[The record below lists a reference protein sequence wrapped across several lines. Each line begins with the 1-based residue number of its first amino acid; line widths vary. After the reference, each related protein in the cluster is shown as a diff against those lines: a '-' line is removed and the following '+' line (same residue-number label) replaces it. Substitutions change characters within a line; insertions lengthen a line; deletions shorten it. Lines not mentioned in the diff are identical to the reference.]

1 MMKSLHIIDH
11 FSLGGAQRIVEG
23 IVCSMPESFLLP
35 LHKKG
40 GDKRQ
45 VVFPDEK
52 SLIEPGRNLFLRVFK
67 LLGKQSFSPQT
78 LTD

>member
-1 MMKSLHIIDH
+1 MKSLHIIDH

-23 IVCSMPESFLLP
+23 IVCSVPESFVQP

-45 VVFPDEK
+45 VIVPDEK
-52 SLIEPGRNLFLRVFK
+52 YLIKPSHNLFYRY
-67 LLGKQSFSPQT
+67 
-78 LTD
+78 